1 MKIYTKKG
9 DLGKTSI
16 IGEKDI
22 HKHNI
27 RIEAYGTVD
36 ELNSYLGLLTSCPHV
51 NFKNQK
57 KQLLLIQNILFQIG
71 ASLASKNNIITFN
84 LNDTEKIESFI
95 DEMDGVLDPLTSF
108 ILPGGDL
115 WSGYAQISRAI
126 CRRAERRITALHAV
140 ENINT
145 DLIKF
150 MNRLSDYLFVLARYI
165 NKINNV
171 GETKWQS
178 Q

>member
-16 IGEKDI
+16 IGEQNI
-22 HKHNI
+22 NKHNI

-36 ELNSYLGLLTSCPHV
+36 ELNSYLGLLISCPHID
-51 NFKNQK
+51 FQEK
-57 KQLLLIQNILFQIG
+57 KQQLLLLQNILFQIG
-71 ASLASKNNIITFN
+71 ASLASKNNTISFD
-84 LNDTEKIESFI
+84 LNDTNKIEGYI
-95 DEMDGVLDPLTSF
+95 DEIDAILDPLKSF
-108 ILPGGDL
+108 ILPGGNM
-115 WSGYAQISRAI
+115 WSAYAHISRAI
-126 CRRAERRITALHAV
+126 CRRAERRITKLHAT
-140 ENINT
+140 EKINV

-165 NKINNV
+165 NKIHDIP
-171 GETKWQS
+171 ETKWKS